1 MSLVTLVSGGPL
13 KGRKV
18 ERRTKRI
25 SENTPAALKAH
36 GFADV
41 SYIMPPDV
49 HRDAARSEDP
59 ASRRTFERELVPAI
73 FAAVVIA

>member
-1 MSLVTLVSGGPL
+1 MSLVTLFSGGPL

-25 SENTPAALKAH
+25 CENTPAAQKAH

-49 HRDAARSEDP
+49 HQDAAGPEDP
-59 ASRRTFERELVPAI
+59 ASRRTFECELVPAV